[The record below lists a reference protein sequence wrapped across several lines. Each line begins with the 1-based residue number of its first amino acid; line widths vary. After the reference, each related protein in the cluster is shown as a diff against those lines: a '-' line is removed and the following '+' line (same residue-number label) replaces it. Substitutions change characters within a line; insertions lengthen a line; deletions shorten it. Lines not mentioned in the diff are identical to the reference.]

1 MSSSPRA
8 RSQSVGIIRHLMTV
22 SSDVEFLALLV
33 HRGRLDKDKAQALM
47 ARMQKDGALLDRLLE
62 SELGWT
68 TEKVEGL
75 RRTKAGAVPE
85 IPGYAILQELGH
97 GGTADVFRA
106 RDKRSG
112 RTLALKVLKHESATQ
127 EKVLKSFIRE
137 AKLLTELEHPG
148 LVKGLGVAKFVP
160 KDGPEVFFSKLECIE
175 GDTLLELLDK
185 GQVFTEEVALKL
197 ILAVAEVLSYL
208 SSKSLVHRD
217 VKPGNVMFDH
227 NGRVKLIDLGF
238 AADQGATTSNEGSAT
253 GTAAY
258 LSPEEARGGAQA
270 DLRSDVYSL
279 GVTLFHIAVGRLPFE
294 SSSDEDLLRKQVQ
307 EALSAPELKGRGFS
321 PHLAYFI
328 QKMMAKEADDR
339 YQSWDEL
346 LEDIREQLTGREKL
360 EFSKS
365 ESAQPSRPAPRPRR
379 RF

>member
-1 MSSSPRA
+1 MSSPPRA
-8 RSQSVGIIRHLMTV
+8 RTQSVGIIRHLMTV

-33 HRGRLDKDKAQALM
+33 HRGRLDRAQAENLM
-47 ARMQKDGALLDRLLE
+47 ARMQKDGTELDRLLE
-62 SELGWT
+62 SELGWSS
-68 TEKVEGL
+68 EKVEGL

-85 IPGYAILQELGH
+85 IPGYEILQELGH

-106 RDKRSG
+106 REKKTG
-112 RTLALKVLKHESATQ
+112 RTLALKVLKPECAAQPKT
-127 EKVLKSFIRE
+127 LASFVNE
-137 AKLLTELEHPG
+137 ARKLVELEHPG
-148 LVKGLGVAKFVP
+148 LVKGFGVAKFVP
-160 KDGPEVFFSKLECIE
+160 KEGPEVYFSKLECIE

-185 GQVFTEEVALKL
+185 GQSFGEEVALKL
-197 ILAVAEVLSYL
+197 ILAVAEVLAYL
-208 SSKSLVHRD
+208 SSKNLVHRD

-227 NGRVKLIDLGF
+227 NGRVRLIDLGF
-238 AADQGATTSNEGSAT
+238 AADQGAKTSKDGSAT

-307 EALSAPELKGRGFS
+307 DALSAPELKGRGFS
-321 PHLAYFI
+321 QHLSYFI
-328 QKMMAKEADDR
+328 QKMMAKEAEVR

-346 LEDIREQLTGREKL
+346 LEDIREQLKGREKL
-360 EFSKS
+360 DFTKS
-365 ESAQPSRPAPRPRR
+365 EASAPARPAPRPRR